1 MCVYACVCLCV
12 NGSATER
19 VSRSRMRCRRSWELC
34 PGPVL
39 LRSSLQQDHKIHMK
53 RTIHMLRL
61 LLLGNVLQGEFL
73 PVALGGPCELIT
85 HSIYFLYSN
94 SGATLSGTTSLL
106 ESSGK
111 RTRTYATAQCADQE
125 QLCRRA
131 VALYVASTAADSV
144 PAVPQFLWTAR
155 RGGGRFLQCG
165 SQ

>member
-1 MCVYACVCLCV
+1 MCVVCLALVVENTFTAHEEPVTRLRQRRRELLVGVAAAVAANVCVCMCMCV

-73 PVALGGPCELIT
+73 RVALGGILV
-85 HSIYFLYSN
+85 N
-94 SGATLSGTTSLL
+94 
-106 ESSGK
+106 
-111 RTRTYATAQCADQE
+111 
-125 QLCRRA
+125 
-131 VALYVASTAADSV
+131 
-144 PAVPQFLWTAR
+144 
-155 RGGGRFLQCG
+155 
-165 SQ
+165 